1 MAKKLEDYVISIPDF
16 PEPGIIFRDIT
27 SIIGNADGL
36 KLAVDELQAA
46 VKDLDFDVIA
56 GLEARGF
63 IFGMPLAYN
72 LHKPFIPIRK
82 KGKLPRETVSET
94 YDLEYGTATIEV
106 HKDDIL
112 PGQKVLLV
120 DDLLA
125 TGGTIKAGTKL
136 VERLGAEVA
145 GVLVILELAGLNGRA
160 VLEGY
165 DVTALITYEGK

>member
-36 KLAVDELQAA
+36 KLAVDALQEA

-106 HKDDIL
+106 HKEDIL